1 MPYVDCH
8 TCHPSLNADSQPPSP
23 PLPHGP
29 PPADL
34 ECCLNMTCHLVP
46 RIPAP
51 AAAGAA
57 SRLAAA
63 LASSTEARPDKRL
76 LALVTLYNAAYDPA
90 SKAAVLL
97 EALRYARAANLADIM
112 LPVIRAHADGWAR
125 ELGLDAAGERA
136 LYAASADTLAGV
148 SRKPRTAAREAY
160 RLLCKCLA
168 TYEVRARAGCV
179 RGRGGAAPWAARGRG
194 RVRSGV
200 LATATG
206 EVPVIGACHMVH
218 LAWGTALGS
227 LQIPIGASVGQQSS
241 FPRRPSAELAV
252 VTQPELAE
260 AAISRQA
267 GSWVQARGRPAGPV
281 RSLRLYQQ
289 ATSAVGWGAGA
300 SSNALELWH
309 PCPSCSLFS
318 CCSISRRVLHSLPT
332 KPACTAPPARPQD
345 ADAADLPG
353 AVPAAAQVVAEFIR
367 SPDSFQF
374 DLAGNPAV
382 AQLAG
387 SPQHGALHRLLTIF
401 LTGTIQVRLG
411 AVLALGM
418 VARWQGEGR
427 RCAGALRAVHAGLR
441 GASTVA
447 VPVDVPTRGR
457 VKPGTFSLKLL
468 LQQRQAG
475 MCMWRL
481 ALTPR

>member
-1 MPYVDCH
+1 MVAHAQVIETSEEEAYIAVAKFIAELLGQSAFGEECEQLYAAEQYEKLLDKFVGALDAVLA
-8 TCHPSLNADSQPPSP
+8 SSSSD
-23 PLPHGP
+23 
-29 PPADL
+29 ADL

-57 SRLAAA
+57 SCLAAA

-168 TYEVRARAGCV
+168 TYED
-179 RGRGGAAPWAARGRG
+179 AA
-194 RVRSGV
+194 
-200 LATATG
+200 
-206 EVPVIGACHMVH
+206 
-218 LAWGTALGS
+218 
-227 LQIPIGASVGQQSS
+227 
-241 FPRRPSAELAV
+241 
-252 VTQPELAE
+252 
-260 AAISRQA
+260 
-267 GSWVQARGRPAGPV
+267 
-281 RSLRLYQQ
+281 
-289 ATSAVGWGAGA
+289 
-300 SSNALELWH
+300 
-309 PCPSCSLFS
+309 
-318 CCSISRRVLHSLPT
+318 
-332 KPACTAPPARPQD
+332 
-345 ADAADLPG
+345 AADLPG

-401 LTGTIQVRLG
+401 LTGTIQDYQAFVGTAEGAAALAAAGISAEDALAKMRILAFMGLAHGATEISFDQIQAALGLG
-411 AVLALGM
+411 AGEVEAAVVQAIGKKIAE
-418 VARWQGEGR
+418 ARIDQ
-427 RCAGALRAVHAGLR
+427 LR
-441 GASTVA
+441 GTVA
-447 VPVDVPTRGR
+447 VSKCAPRTFEAQHWRELQATLAGWKEAAMMAQQALSEQASGAPRAGAVPNGPAAAPVR
-457 VKPGTFSLKLL
+457 
-468 LQQRQAG
+468 A
-475 MCMWRL
+475 
-481 ALTPR
+481 